1 MFSRTVLSSAS
12 EEAVLKDRENG
23 GGPIRKA
30 KAGTATFLI
39 ELEKRRSIK
48 VGKLDSASPFPL
60 LGSLFGLGF
69 ILFFFSLLQVFGKSM
84 FIGLT
89 LTFFAGVC
97 FSLFSP
103 AFN

>member
-1 MFSRTVLSSAS
+1 MKLEKVFSRTVLSSAS

-48 VGKLDSASPFPL
+48 V
-60 LGSLFGLGF
+60 
-69 ILFFFSLLQVFGKSM
+69 FGKSM